1 MTDGGHFGFLPIT
14 AYAHTF
20 DRDTPPILLLNFK
33 KDKTNEKPIVALR
46 DHGSA
51 PYDQTVYTYQKS
63 NEGEGST

>member
-1 MTDGGHFGFLPIT
+1 MPTLLTGTPLLFYYL
-14 AYAHTF
+14 TF
-20 DRDTPPILLLNFK
+20 K
-33 KDKTNEKPIVALR
+33 EDKTTEKPIVALR